1 MPFFRRKA
9 FMSPNLITL
18 IRIALAFVSI
28 ALFRAGAYASLAALI
43 LLVVTLALDAVD
55 GFVARRRRRASA
67 AGAAFDIA
75 ADRIV
80 ESVFWIYFAAAG
92 LVTFWI
98 PVIVIARGSLTDF
111 LRAIAYTQGQTAF
124 GEKTMMRAWWGRA
137 LTGSRASRA
146 AYGAVK
152 SAAFFALGLWLT
164 LANLTEWRAIVAGRA
179 DALMHGVRAGAVSLA
194 VSTVV
199 FCVARGVPV
208 IIEGLRFFRCSPEDD
223 LRDELSTD
231 CGDLRC

>member
-1 MPFFRRKA
+1 
-9 FMSPNLITL
+9 MSPNLITL
-18 IRIALAFVSI
+18 IRVALAFVSV
-28 ALFRAGAYASLAALI
+28 ALFRAGSYASVAALI

-55 GFVARRRRRASA
+55 GIVARRKRRASA

-98 PVIVIARGSLTDF
+98 PVIVIARGGLTDF
-111 LRAIAYTQGQTAF
+111 LRAIAFTQGQTAF
-124 GEKTMMRAWWGRA
+124 GEKTMMRTWWGRA

-146 AYGAVK
+146 AYGLVK

-164 LANLTEWRAIVAGRA
+164 LANLPEWRAIIAGQA
-179 DALMHGVRAGAVSLA
+179 DILMKGVRTGAIALA

-208 IIEGLRFFRCSPEDD
+208 IIEGLRFFR
-223 LRDELSTD
+223 
-231 CGDLRC
+231 GDLKTI

>member
-1 MPFFRRKA
+1 
-9 FMSPNLITL
+9 MSPNLITL
-18 IRIALAFVSI
+18 IRVALAFVSI
-28 ALFRAGAYASLAALI
+28 GLFRAGSYASVAALI

-55 GFVARRRRRASA
+55 GFVARRKRRASA

-98 PVIVIARGSLTDF
+98 PVIVIARGGLTDF
-111 LRAIAYTQGQTAF
+111 LRAIAFKQGQTAF
-124 GEKTMMRAWWGRA
+124 GEKTMMRTWWGRA

-146 AYGAVK
+146 AYGVVK
-152 SAAFFALGLWLT
+152 CAAFFALGLWLT
-164 LANLTEWRAIVAGRA
+164 LAALPEWRAVIAGHA
-179 DALMHGVRAGAVSLA
+179 DVLMNVVRAGAVGLA

-208 IIEGLRFFRCSPEDD
+208 IIEGLRFFR
-223 LRDELSTD
+223 
-231 CGDLRC
+231 GDLKLI

>member
-1 MPFFRRKA
+1 MITQTVLGGLY
-9 FMSPNLITL
+9 MSPNLITL
-18 IRIALAFVSI
+18 IRVVLAFVSI
-28 ALFRAGAYASLAALI
+28 ALFRAGSYASLAALI

-55 GFVARRRRRASA
+55 GFVARRKRRVSA

-92 LVTFWI
+92 LITFWI
-98 PVIVIARGSLTDF
+98 PVIVIARGGLTDF
-111 LRAIAYTQGQTAF
+111 LRAIAFTQGQTAF
-124 GEKTMMRAWWGRA
+124 GEKTMMRTWWGRA

-164 LANLTEWRAIVAGRA
+164 LANLPEWRAVIAGQA
-179 DALMHGVRAGAVSLA
+179 DVLMNGVRAGAIGLA

-208 IIEGLRFFRCSPEDD
+208 IIEGLRFFR
-223 LRDELSTD
+223 
-231 CGDLRC
+231 GDLKTI

>member
-1 MPFFRRKA
+1 
-9 FMSPNLITL
+9 MSPNLITL
-18 IRIALAFVSI
+18 IRVALAFVSV
-28 ALFRAGAYASLAALI
+28 ALFRAGSYASVAALI
-43 LLVVTLALDAVD
+43 LVVVTLALDAVD

-111 LRAIAYTQGQTAF
+111 LRAIAFTRGQTAF
-124 GEKTMMRAWWGRA
+124 GEKTMMRTWWGRA

-152 SAAFFALGLWLT
+152 SAAFFALGFWLT
-164 LANLTEWRAIVAGRA
+164 LASLPEWRAVAAGHA
-179 DALMHGVRAGAVSLA
+179 GALMNGVRAGAAGLA

-199 FCVARGVPV
+199 FCMARGVPV
-208 IIEGLRFFRCSPEDD
+208 IIEGLRFFRRRPEDD
-223 LRDELSTD
+223 LKDELSAD

>member
-1 MPFFRRKA
+1 
-9 FMSPNLITL
+9 MSPNLIKL
-18 IRIALAFVSI
+18 IRVVMAFVSI
-28 ALFRAGAYASLAALI
+28 ALFRAGSYASVAALI
-43 LLVVTLALDAVD
+43 LLIVTLALDAVD
-55 GFVARRRRRASA
+55 GFVARRKRRASA

-92 LVTFWI
+92 LITFWI
-98 PVIVIARGSLTDF
+98 PVIVIARGGLTDF

-124 GEKTMMRAWWGRA
+124 GEKTMMRTWWGRA

-146 AYGAVK
+146 AYGMVK

-164 LANLTEWRAIVAGRA
+164 LASLPEWRAIIAGHA
-179 DALMHGVRAGAVSLA
+179 DVLMNGLRVGAIGLA

-208 IIEGLRFFRCSPEDD
+208 IIEGLRFFR
-223 LRDELSTD
+223 
-231 CGDLRC
+231 GDLKTI

>member
-1 MPFFRRKA
+1 
-9 FMSPNLITL
+9 
-18 IRIALAFVSI
+18 
-28 ALFRAGAYASLAALI
+28 
-43 LLVVTLALDAVD
+43 LVVTLALDAVD
-55 GFVARRRRRASA
+55 GFVARRKDRASA

-98 PVIVIARGSLTDF
+98 PVIVIARGGLTDF
-111 LRAIAYTQGQTAF
+111 LRAIAFTQGQTAF
-124 GEKTMMRAWWGRA
+124 GEKTMMRTWWGRA

-146 AYGAVK
+146 AYGVVK

-164 LANLTEWRAIVAGRA
+164 LASLPEWRVIIAGHADVLMNGLRVGAIC
-179 DALMHGVRAGAVSLA
+179 LA

-208 IIEGLRFFRCSPEDD
+208 IIEGLRFFR
-223 LRDELSTD
+223 
-231 CGDLRC
+231 GDLKTI

>member
-1 MPFFRRKA
+1 
-9 FMSPNLITL
+9 MSPNLITL
-18 IRIALAFVSI
+18 IRVALAFVSI
-28 ALFRAGAYASLAALI
+28 ALFRAGSYASAAALI
-43 LLVVTLALDAVD
+43 LLVVTISLDAVD
-55 GFVARRRRRASA
+55 GFVARRKSRASD

-98 PVIVIARGSLTDF
+98 PVIVIARGALTDF
-111 LRAIAYTQGQTAF
+111 LRAIAYRQGQTAF
-124 GEKTMMRAWWGRA
+124 GEKTMMRTWWGRA

-164 LANLTEWRAIVAGRA
+164 LANMPEWRAIIAG
-179 DALMHGVRAGAVSLA
+179 LA
-194 VSTVV
+194 VSTAV

-208 IIEGLRFFRCSPEDD
+208 IIEGLRFFR
-223 LRDELSTD
+223 
-231 CGDLRC
+231 GDLKTI

>member
-1 MPFFRRKA
+1 
-9 FMSPNLITL
+9 MSPNLITL
-18 IRIALAFVSI
+18 IRIFLAFASI
-28 ALFRAGAYASLAALI
+28 ALFRAGSYASVAALI

-55 GFVARRRRRASA
+55 GFVARRRRCASD

-98 PVIVIARGSLTDF
+98 PVIVIARGGFTDF
-111 LRAIAYTQGQTAF
+111 LRAVAFTQGQTAF
-124 GEKTMMRAWWGRA
+124 GEKTMMRTWWGR
-137 LTGSRASRA
+137 LLVGSRGSRA
-146 AYGAVK
+146 AYGVVK
-152 SAAFFALGLWLT
+152 CAAFFALGLWLT
-164 LANLTEWRAIVAGRA
+164 LANLPELQTMIAGQTA
-179 DALMHGVRAGAVSLA
+179 VSMNGVRIGAIALA

-208 IIEGLRFFRCSPEDD
+208 IIEGLRFFRED
-223 LRDELSTD
+223 LALPKFW
-231 CGDLRC
+231 